1 MKLTI
6 EVINDCLKVAK
17 IGVKVEARGDRL
29 SLRPTLPP
37 KPESNKTKP
46 YQQYLALQLI
56 LQLAG
61 ANFYHLHLRSP
72 ERIKELHIY
81 LLA

>member
-6 EVINDCLKVAK
+6 EVINDRLKAAK

-46 YQQYLALQLI
+46 YQQYLASGIYANPAGLQR
-56 LQLAG
+56 AE
-61 ANFYHLHLRSP
+61 A
-72 ERIKELHIY
+72 E
-81 LLA
+81 A